1 MSLWMGGLAVRWACG
16 GGRRPQEIPEL
27 MTQLLLSWGQGGLG
41 SRIFCDFSNVKS
53 DSLRLVGEGLRRI
66 LVEILMN

>member
-1 MSLWMGGLAVRWACG
+1 MGGLAVRWACG
-16 GGRRPQEIPEL
+16 GGHHPQEIPEL

-41 SRIFCDFSNVKS
+41 FRIVCDFSNVKS
-53 DSLRLVGEGLRRI
+53 DSLRLGGEGLRRI